1 LLHQTYAPDRRWI
14 SSICYPFTLLWIV
27 CLLCIWGCSPKTAP
41 VTLPADTT
49 TPFSEAGEEV
59 VPDQWWTVFQ
69 DEQLNTLIDSA
80 IANNFDLRTAWER
93 LRANSAIVTR
103 EKSFKRPKA
112 DVSVNAA
119 ESFPQPDFVGGE
131 LVRIGFSADYEVDLW
146 GRIQAQIDAEQYRL
160 EATRADYQAAAI
172 TLSAQIASTWYQL
185 QTAENR
191 LALIDLQITTNQQI
205 LELLEARF
213 GNGQVR
219 GVDILRQR
227 QLVEASRGQ
236 RIDVEAQVETLEH
249 QLAVLCGQPPQVGI
263 AYQTDSLPELPPVPA
278 TGLPS
283 ELVDRRPDVR
293 SAYLS
298 LMGADRDVARAIS
311 AKYPRLSINASTS
324 LRSNNLQ
331 NLLRDF
337 AYSFAGNLLAPIYY
351 GKELRAEVERSEAVK
366 NQRWYEYGQ
375 IVLLAFQEVEDALI
389 LEEKQRERISNLEDQ
404 LELAGQTYE
413 QLRIQYFN
421 GVTNYLEVLTALNQQ
436 QQIRI
441 DILNANMQL
450 VDVRISLYRALAGGF
465 DTGRQL
471 EETGS

>member
-1 LLHQTYAPDRRWI
+1 MPDR
-14 SSICYPFTLLWIV
+14 
-27 CLLCIWGCSPKTAP
+27 
-41 VTLPADTT
+41 
-49 TPFSEAGEEV
+49 
-59 VPDQWWTVFQ
+59 WWAVFR
-69 DEQLNTLIDSA
+69 DEQLNNLIDTA
-80 IANNFDLRTAWER
+80 LANNFDLRTAWER

-103 EKSFKRPKA
+103 EKSFKLPKA

-131 LVRIGFSADYEVDLW
+131 LVRIGFSADYEIDLW

-191 LALIDLQITTNQQI
+191 LQLIDQQIATNQQI

-213 GNGQVR
+213 GNGQIR

-227 QLVEASRGQ
+227 QLLEASRGR
-236 RIDVEAQVETLEH
+236 RIDVEAQAETLEH
-249 QLAVLCGQPPQVGI
+249 QLAVLSGQPPQLGI
-263 AYQTDSLPELPPVPA
+263 GYQADTLPDLPPVPA

-298 LMGADRDVARAIS
+298 LLGADRDVARAIS
-311 AKYPRLSINASTS
+311 AKYPRISVNASTS

-351 GKELRAEVERSEAVK
+351 GKELRAEVERSEALK

-389 LEEKQRERISNLEDQ
+389 QEEKQRERIANLEEQ
-404 LELAGQTYE
+404 LQIAAQTYE
-413 QLRIQYFN
+413 QLRLQYFN
-421 GVTNYLEVLTALNQQ
+421 GVSNYLEVLTALNQQ
-436 QQIRI
+436 QQLRF

-450 VDVRISLYRALAGGF
+450 VDVRISLYRALAGDF